1 MSEKAIYTAVAILGV
16 LLLIF
21 GFCYNTPTGRGII
34 NSYFHEVQK
43 VDDSTSYATRKQVED
58 GCRAMISSYQSDR
71 LTYEQYKD
79 SESEEQRSWADQ
91 AKMRANKTASS
102 YNNYILKNSYVWAGN
117 VPEDISQSLSFI
129 E

>member
-1 MSEKAIYTAVAILGV
+1 MSDKTKCVIAAVFCT
-16 LLLIF
+16 LLVVAMVF
-21 GFCYNTPTGRGII
+21 YNTPTGRGII
-34 NSYFHEVQK
+34 NNYFHEVQK

-58 GCRAMISSYQSDR
+58 GCRAMISSYESDR

-79 SESEEQRSWADQ
+79 SESEEQRNWADQ